1 MKRFAFVVLMGVALS
16 WSWVEVTL
24 AGGFPLD
31 EEAVVYRHPNGAV
44 VYIMGMS
51 EWLASIQRGLEH
63 RGFRQNG
70 TAPAG
75 HEPQEARYCKL
86 PLKYRLSGKNR
97 RQEVQNVHCYGSKL
111 GGVGAFHYESP
122 YFLEWVFESIEGMA
136 AE

>member
-1 MKRFAFVVLMGVALS
+1 MKRFAFVVLMGMVLS

-24 AGGFPLD
+24 AGGFPL
-31 EEAVVYRHPNGAV
+31 EEEGGVYRHPNGAV

-70 TAPAG
+70 TVPAR
-75 HEPQEARYCKL
+75 HEPQEARYCKI

-97 RQEVQNVHCYGSKL
+97 SEEVQNVHCDIGKFR
-111 GGVGAFHYESP
+111 GVHAFDYKST
-122 YFLEWVFESIEGMA
+122 YFLVWVFESVDKMA